1 MATEAG
7 RDNAETRSEAAKGP
21 QRGKGSQNGGKDDPG
36 ASQAHL
42 RGISVELPLPP
53 KECHQNR
60 SGRTDGWRTAATV
73 QHAARLAGM
82 IVATQALEGRVPP
95 RWERCS
101 VTAAFR
107 YPDARRRDLFN
118 MAGAIKNYL
127 DGIGDAGIYRDDSG
141 IVWGELSCEIDRERP
156 GVTITIEPV
165 KGDEE

>member
-1 MATEAG
+1 MATEGGNAARGAQMGNETEGLQSETKTPHAG
-7 RDNAETRSEAAKGP
+7 CERSS
-21 QRGKGSQNGGKDDPG
+21 RGVSIN
-36 ASQAHL
+36 
-42 RGISVELPLPP
+42 LPLPP
-53 KECHQNR
+53 QECHQNR

-82 IVATQALEGRVPP
+82 IVATQTLEGRVPP

-141 IVWGELSCEIDRERP
+141 IVRGELSCEIDRERP
-156 GVTITIEPV
+156 GVTISIHPV
-165 KGDEE
+165 EGDAK